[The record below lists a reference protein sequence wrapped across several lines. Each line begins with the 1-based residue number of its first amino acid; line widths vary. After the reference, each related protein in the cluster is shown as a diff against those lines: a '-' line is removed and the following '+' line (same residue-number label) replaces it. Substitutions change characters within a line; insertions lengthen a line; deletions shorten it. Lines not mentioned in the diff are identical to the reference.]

1 MNVRHS
7 LVVTALAVVASAVP
21 AAAFAQS
28 APSTTAPAGAPVTT
42 KVNKGV
48 KPQGTKADHLAA
60 KCQAYQARE
69 AEADAKLSA
78 AQGAVTQLQTERA
91 AAVAANRTKVVAKID
106 QRLPKAQAAV
116 TKAQELVAKIEATDH
131 CSTPPQKA
139 NGPKS
144 GGATPTTVP
153 ASTVPVTTAP
163 VTTVAAPAPTTVP
176 AA

>member
-1 MNVRHS
+1 MR
-7 LVVTALAVVASAVP
+7 SAVRTVETM
-21 AAAFAQS
+21 ARDLSNAVGGAI
-28 APSTTAPAGAPVTT
+28 AG
-42 KVNKGV
+42 
-48 KPQGTKADHLAA
+48 
-60 KCQAYQARE
+60 E